1 MQAAGCCGSTIG
13 KREMWAFIS
22 SEGIMT
28 KLKKKKK
35 KMNGE
40 RQRKA
45 KNSERKKVEMVMT
58 NSRGD
63 K

>member
-35 KMNGE
+35 MNGE